1 MAKDIIESN
10 FLEDLYGS
18 ARELVT
24 DRFSSPFIFS
34 FLVSWLI
41 FNYRAVIIIFTN
53 VSEKLSIDFKLS
65 LIHQSLI
72 SSSFN
77 IPSLENT
84 ILLNAF
90 IWPFLAACFYTF
102 IYPFADYYITRFTLD
117 RKVNIRNARTA
128 AEGKIIYSQ
137 KDVQKIYQ
145 QHLRVEK
152 DLATRLERSET
163 TENQLRAVV
172 NDLEAKIKLFVDVQK
187 QKEDLEIKFKNINDQ
202 YQKDLKNKQVPNV
215 ETIITKESA
224 TPNRNKKTLKDKEA
238 EEINNIINGL
248 SKRKLEAIIKIGTL
262 QNGKDI
268 GIDDV
273 NTNLE
278 GFYLESLEIDE
289 IFTKGTNPKSL
300 NKTYK
305 LSYKGKKI
313 YELIKNNTPKL

>member
-1 MAKDIIESN
+1 MANDNIESN

-34 FLVSWLI
+34 FIASWLI
-41 FNYRAVIIIFTN
+41 FNYQALIIIFTEA
-53 VSEKLSIDFKLS
+53 SEKFPISSKLS
-65 LIHQSLI
+65 LIHQNLVN
-72 SSSFN
+72 SSFSV
-77 IPSLENT
+77 PALENS

-90 IWPFLAACFYTF
+90 IWPLLAAFFYTF
-102 IYPFADYYITRFTLD
+102 IYPFADYYITKFTLV

-152 DLATRLERSET
+152 DLAIRLERSET
-163 TENQLRAVV
+163 TENQLRAQV
-172 NDLEAKIKLFVDVQK
+172 NDLEEKIILFVDVKK
-187 QKEDLEIKFKNINDQ
+187 QKEELEIKYKNINDQ
-202 YQKDLKNKQVPNV
+202 YKKDLKNKQVTNV
-215 ETIITKESA
+215 ETILTKESA
-224 TPNRNKKTLKDKEA
+224 TPNRNKKSLKEKEA
-238 EEINNIINGL
+238 EEINNTINGL
-248 SKRKLEAIIKIGTL
+248 PKRKLEAIIKIGTL

-273 NTNLE
+273 NTNIE
-278 GFYLESLEIDE
+278 DFYLESLETDE

-300 NKTYK
+300 NKNYK

-313 YELIKNNTPKL
+313 YELLKNNTSKL

>member
-34 FLVSWLI
+34 FLVSWII

-65 LIHQSLI
+65 LIHQNLI

-163 TENQLRAVV
+163 TGNQLRAVV

-202 YQKDLKNKQVPNV
+202 YQKDLKNKQVTNV

-238 EEINNIINGL
+238 EEINNVINGL

-278 GFYLESLEIDE
+278 GFYLDSLERDE

>member
-65 LIHQSLI
+65 LIHQNLI

-137 KDVQKIYQ
+137 KDVHKIYQ

-172 NDLEAKIKLFVDVQK
+172 NDLEANIKLFVDVQK
-187 QKEDLEIKFKNINDQ
+187 QKEDLEIKFRNINDQ
-202 YQKDLKNKQVPNV
+202 YQKDLKNKQVTNV
-215 ETIITKESA
+215 EAIITKESA
-224 TPNRNKKTLKDKEA
+224 TPNRNKKTLKDKED

-278 GFYLESLEIDE
+278 GFYLESLETDE

>member
-278 GFYLESLEIDE
+278 GFYLESLETDE
-289 IFTKGTNPKSL
+289 IFAKGTNPKSL